1 MLGLLTSQGKGQKLD
16 TIDDVA
22 LTNQVLGRDQRQKLL
37 NPGASGDDLFEPLSI
52 EDTLDRLAA
61 IAVRKWMFPA
71 SYFFQAI
78 AGGAMV
84 GFGVV
89 LAIAVSAG
97 IATPGV
103 ANLVS
108 GVVFGF
114 SFVLIMVSQTTLITS
129 DMAAG
134 FVAVTQ
140 GVMSIRNYLGFMAVG
155 WIGNIL
161 GAFIFIGVIAI
172 GSGPYGTG
180 VFLLRAHA
188 IGVAKTA
195 PDALSVVAL
204 GIVCTWFLQT
214 AMFLYFKARTDIGRM
229 ILAYYGPFAFV
240 AGMTEHCIA
249 NIGFIGFPL
258 LMQARLAKVLGHPLA
273 PNGPLAELTWGF
285 GRYGLLR
292 NEILSGLG
300 NLLGGTVCVVIVFIA
315 IVKLR
320 TPRLISS

>member
-1 MLGLLTSQGKGQKLD
+1 MLGLLTFQRKGQKLNTID
-16 TIDDVA
+16 TIPA
-22 LTNQVLGRDQRQKLL
+22 PSRL
-37 NPGASGDDLFEPLSI
+37 PGHDLPPPAADLDPFEPHSI
-52 EDTLDRLAA
+52 ETTLDRLAA
-61 IAVRKWMFPA
+61 IAVRKWLFPA

-84 GFGVV
+84 GFGVI

-97 IATPGV
+97 IATPGL

-108 GVVFGF
+108 GLVFGF

-140 GVMSIRNYLGFMAVG
+140 RLMSIPSYLGFMAVG

-161 GAFIFIGVIAI
+161 GAFAFIGVIAV
-172 GSGPYGTG
+172 GAGPYGTP

-188 IGVAKTA
+188 IGIAKTS
-195 PDALSVVAL
+195 PDAISVIAL
-204 GIVCTWFLQT
+204 GIICTWFLQT

-229 ILAYYGPFAFV
+229 MLAYYGPFAFV

-258 LMQARLAKVLGHPLA
+258 LMQSRLVAVLGHPLTA
-273 PNGPLAELTWGF
+273 DGPLAALTWGF

-292 NEILSGLG
+292 NELLSGAG
-300 NLLGGTVCVVIVFIA
+300 NLVGGTVCVVLVFTA

-320 TPRLISS
+320 VPHLN